1 MPQQLTGVTDAM
13 GVDWQ
18 EDNVRQ
24 QQDDVYGDGVA
35 IERWGLE
42 IKESSDNLWRAIGLG
57 FCVRRVLATNKQS
70 SNKYQPLI
78 FFEAIID
85 AARCYSN

>member
-35 IERWGLE
+35 IERCGLE
-42 IKESSDNLWRAIGLG
+42 IKNPLTTCGGLSAWA
-57 FCVRRVLATNKQS
+57 FVRRVLATNQQS

-78 FFEAIID
+78 FFQGD
-85 AARCYSN
+85 Y

>member
-42 IKESSDNLWRAIGLG
+42 IKESSDNLWRYRLGLLV
-57 FCVRRVLATNKQS
+57 VRRVLATNKQS

-78 FFEAIID
+78 FFQGD
-85 AARCYSN
+85 Y

>member
-42 IKESSDNLWRAIGLG
+42 IKESSDNLWRAIGLTK
-57 FCVRRVLATNKQS
+57 VLATNKQS

-78 FFEAIID
+78 FFQGD
-85 AARCYSN
+85 Y